1 MASLKIF
8 RGFTASGLWA
18 ILSVAVLTCLPLANA
33 KAADWRAIP
42 IVDAH
47 FHLMLFMT
55 ADQLLERMDRHNI
68 LVTISGG
75 AIGSPQQGNPNMR
88 EMAAAPRLGSRYLPA
103 AGNYELNM
111 LERNEGAS
119 FYSTPGHAG
128 AGEALQRIRQHMQA
142 QPRVFA
148 ETFPNA
154 ERSQQ
159 DPKFRRRV
167 PADGP
172 VFQEMMKISA
182 AVQRP
187 LLLHMEWHPDSVAQL
202 SRLLEQHPQGSVM
215 LAHCGKTTRA
225 ADIRPFLQKHANAVC
240 DLSFRSFPQEE
251 KDYSRF
257 PERTIFWPSTPKYAA
272 ALDDKWRALIEEM
285 PDRFMVGIDDVHDWA
300 QYDEVVR
307 SIREGLL
314 ANLTPATMAK
324 VAHENARRVFRLTQ

>member
-1 MASLKIF
+1 MQNLRTFF
-8 RGFTASGLWA
+8 RRGSVGLLGA
-18 ILSVAVLTCLPLANA
+18 LSVSVLAGLSSTTA
-33 KAADWRAIP
+33 KAADWRTIA

-55 ADQLLERMDRHNI
+55 PDQLLERMDRHNI
-68 LVTISGG
+68 AVTISGG

-88 EMAAAPRLGSRYLPA
+88 ETAAVPRLGSRYMPA

-111 LERNEGAS
+111 LERNEGPG
-119 FYSTPGHAG
+119 FYATPGHAG
-128 AGEALQRIRQHMQA
+128 AEEALRRIRQHMQA
-142 QPRVFA
+142 QPKAFA
-148 ETFPNA
+148 ESFPNA

-172 VFQEMMKISA
+172 VYQELMKISA

-251 KDYSRF
+251 KDYARF

-272 ALDDKWRALIEEM
+272 AIDASWKALIEEM

-324 VAHENARRVFRLTQ
+324 VAHENARRVFRLTP